1 MTDET
6 RTRFFALANPT
17 YEPDYVTDPESGDPA
32 PNPLAGEPRPFNHW
46 LVTIATPTMV
56 DGDVVDI
63 AEPIVV
69 ACDLTPDAALQ
80 AHQANGVSI
89 HAVETHENGTVVQ
102 VDDARLQNVFA
113 ASDAWAEVEPPSGA
127 HVRVTQSQAVFPTVP
142 PAGETGDQGEGDE
155 SGETTDTSDSSGDA
169 GQEA

>member
-17 YEPDYVTDPESGDPA
+17 YEPAYVTDPASGEPVE
-32 PNPLAGEPRPFNHW
+32 NPRAGEPRPFNHW

-56 DGDVVDI
+56 DGDVVDV

-113 ASDAWAEVEPPSGA
+113 ASDAWTEVEPPSGA
-127 HVRVTQSQAVFPTVP
+127 RVRVTQSQAVFPTVP
-142 PAGETGDQGEGDE
+142 PAGDLEPGEGEE
-155 SGETTDTSDSSGDA
+155 STDTSDSSGDA